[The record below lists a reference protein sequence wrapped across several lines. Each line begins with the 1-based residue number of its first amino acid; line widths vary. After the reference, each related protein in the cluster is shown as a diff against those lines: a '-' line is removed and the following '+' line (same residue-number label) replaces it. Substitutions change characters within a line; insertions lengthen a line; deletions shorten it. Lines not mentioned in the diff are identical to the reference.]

1 MYLGT
6 GWDGQFSHLYRVGDM
21 IPQFTCKGFHGCEW
35 GFPRLCVYVWG
46 GGGGGGGMFWEPI
59 RRATHVHDVFI

>member
-35 GFPRLCVYVWG
+35 GFPRLCVWVGWWWWWNDLG
-46 GGGGGGGMFWEPI
+46 NSS
-59 RRATHVHDVFI
+59 ASHTCS